1 MKTILVELIAIG
13 YMQMKL
19 ARTLNLQIQG
29 IIHCP
34 VESAASENRTDPR
47 AGRDGK
53 IGQK

>member
-1 MKTILVELIAIG
+1 MKTIQVELIAIG
-13 YMQMKL
+13 YMQMRL
-19 ARTLNLQIQG
+19 ARTLNLQIQE

-34 VESAASENRTDPR
+34 VESAVNENLTDPR

>member
-1 MKTILVELIAIG
+1 MKMILVESFAIG

-19 ARTLNLQIQG
+19 ARILNLQIQE

-34 VESAASENRTDPR
+34 VESAVNENLTDPR
-47 AGRDGK
+47 AKKDGK